1 MTTATAT
8 HHDFEPS
15 TQPGQRL
22 VGHKVT
28 RYAVPVGRVLF
39 VLIFL
44 IAGPHHFSGDAI
56 AHAQANGVPMAQLLV
71 PLSGVLALLGGL
83 SVALGLKAR
92 FGALLLAAFLLP
104 VTLMMHRF
112 WSIDDP
118 QQAMLQQVMFM
129 KNMSML
135 GAALMLSHFGAGQV
149 SIDQRVHHRRNEDA
163 YRRAVEL

>member
-8 HHDFEPS
+8 HSDFQPS

-22 VGHKVT
+22 VSHKIT

-44 IAGPHHFSGDAI
+44 VAGPHHFTHDAI
-56 AHAQANGVPMAQLLV
+56 AYAQSNGVPMARLLV
-71 PLSGVLALLGGL
+71 PLSGALAVLGGL
-83 SVALGLKAR
+83 SVALGYKAR
-92 FGALLLAAFLLP
+92 FGALLLALFLLP

-112 WSIDDP
+112 WTIDDP
-118 QQAMLQQVMFM
+118 QQAMMQQVMFM

-135 GAALMLSHFGAGQV
+135 GAALFLSHFGAGPL
-149 SIDQRVHHRRNEDA
+149 SIDQRVHHRRNEGA
-163 YRRAVEL
+163 YQRAPDL

>member
-8 HHDFEPS
+8 HHGFEPS
-15 TQPGQRL
+15 TQPGQRM
-22 VGHKVT
+22 VSHKIT

-44 IAGPHHFSGDAI
+44 IAGPQHFTDSAI
-56 AHAQANGVPMAQLLV
+56 GYAQNSGVPMAQLLV

-83 SVALGLKAR
+83 SVALGYKAR
-92 FGALLLAAFLLP
+92 FGAFLLALFLLP

-118 QQAMLQQVMFM
+118 QQAMVEQSMFL
-129 KNMSML
+129 KNLSML
-135 GAALMLSHFGAGQV
+135 GAALLLSHFGAGPV
-149 SIDQRVHHRRNEDA
+149 SIDQRVHRRRNEGA
-163 YRRAVEL
+163 YQRALDL

>member
-8 HHDFEPS
+8 HSDFQPS
-15 TQPGQRL
+15 TEPGQRM
-22 VGHKVT
+22 VIHKIT

-39 VLIFL
+39 VVIFL
-44 IAGPHHFSGDAI
+44 VAGPHHFSGDAI
-56 AHAQANGVPMAQLLV
+56 AHAQASGVPLAQLLV

-83 SVALGLKAR
+83 SVALGFKAR
-92 FGALLLAAFLLP
+92 LGALLLAAFLLP

-112 WSIDDP
+112 WAIDDP

-135 GAALMLSHFGAGQV
+135 GAALMLSHFGAGPV
-149 SIDQRVHHRRNEDA
+149 SIDQRVHHRRNEGA
-163 YRRAVEL
+163 YQHALDL